1 MLCYHGGVRVVPA
14 LVTAVLLAACS
25 RAGEEETGKRA
36 PIAPPPPVIEIPAG
50 LNIPVE
56 VDGAPAAAITRATLA
71 GLDPDFA
78 DEERRAWRL
87 SRILPAFT
95 AGAVLEAVGRE
106 GVSITMQ
113 RPASDDEPQ
122 PVLFFTRRGD
132 VVATQVRPEDPFPR
146 FHGQGGRLRRPGDL
160 TPRVSP
166 VVKLRVHRSG
176 MARSPATP

>member
-1 MLCYHGGVRVVPA
+1 MRRVSA
-14 LVTAVLLAACS
+14 LAMAAVLLPACS
-25 RAGEEETGKRA
+25 RAGEEESGKRA
-36 PIAPPPPVIEIPAG
+36 PIAPPPPVIEIPQG
-50 LNIPVE
+50 LSIPVE
-56 VDGAPAAAITRATLA
+56 VDGAKGPPITRATLA
-71 GLDPDFA
+71 GLEPDFA

-87 SRILPAFT
+87 TRILPSFT
-95 AGAVLEAVGRE
+95 GPAIVEAVGRD

-113 RPASDDEPQ
+113 RPATLDEPQ

-166 VVKLRVHRSG
+166 VVTLRVHTQG
-176 MARSPATP
+176 MARSSAQP

>member
-1 MLCYHGGVRVVPA
+1 VRLIP
-14 LVTAVLLAACS
+14 AVLVMGLVAACS
-25 RAGEEETGKRA
+25 RAGEEEQGAKRA
-36 PIAPPPPVIEIPAG
+36 PIAPPPAVIEIPHG

-71 GLDPDFA
+71 GIEPDFA

-87 SRILPAFT
+87 SRVLPAFT
-95 AGAVLEAVGRE
+95 SGAVLEAVGRE

-113 RPASDDEPQ
+113 RPESDDEPQ

-132 VVATQVRPEDPFPR
+132 VVATQVRPEEPFPP

-166 VVKLRVHRSG
+166 VVKLRVHS
-176 MARSPATP
+176 ARSPASP